1 MSLRHFKE
9 GMSVRECKYMYVC
22 FYFAPYGRVCSRV
35 VLHLLLTLTPRH
47 LNVLTLNEELS
58 FTWRDSMKKLD
69 EF

>member
-9 GMSVRECKYMYVC
+9 GMSVCECKYMYVC
-22 FYFAPYGRVCSRV
+22 FSLALYGRVCSAG
-35 VLHLLLTLTPRH
+35 VLRLLLTLTPRV

-58 FTWRDSMKKLD
+58 FILRDSMKKLE